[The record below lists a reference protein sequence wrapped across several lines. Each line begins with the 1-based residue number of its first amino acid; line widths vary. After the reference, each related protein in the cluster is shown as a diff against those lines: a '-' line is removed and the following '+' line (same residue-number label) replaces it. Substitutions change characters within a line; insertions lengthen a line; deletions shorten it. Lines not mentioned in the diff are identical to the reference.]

1 MIEIGMTNQIK
12 RAVQPEWTAASMKSG
27 LLEVLATPVMI
38 AWMEECCM
46 DCVQPELETGCST
59 VGTQLNVSHEAPT
72 PVGAEVTVNCFLR
85 EVDGRRLCFAV
96 EAADKGGI
104 IGRGTHERF
113 IVDSVRFQ
121 QKCDRKKEL

>member
-12 RAVQPEWTAASMKSG
+12 HTVQPEWTAASMKSG

-46 DCVQPELETGCST
+46 DCVQPELEAANST

-72 PVGAEVTVNCFLR
+72 PVGAEVTVSCFLR
-85 EVDGRRLCFAV
+85 QVDGRRLYFAV

>member
-12 RAVQPEWTAASMKSG
+12 RTVQPEWTAASMKSG

-46 DCVQPELETGCST
+46 DCVQPELEAANST

-72 PVGAEVTVNCFLR
+72 PVGAEVTV
-85 EVDGRRLCFAV
+85 
-96 EAADKGGI
+96 
-104 IGRGTHERF
+104 
-113 IVDSVRFQ
+113 S
-121 QKCDRKKEL
+121 